1 MIKMTKKDFL
11 LVLLALLGFAIGLGV
26 LVDYFG
32 RQPILIRE
40 NSSAPALNLDP
51 GSRP

>member
-1 MIKMTKKDFL
+1 MIA
-11 LVLLALLGFAIGLGV
+11 LALLGFALAVGV
-26 LVDYFG
+26 VVDHFG
-32 RQPILIRE
+32 RKPILIRE